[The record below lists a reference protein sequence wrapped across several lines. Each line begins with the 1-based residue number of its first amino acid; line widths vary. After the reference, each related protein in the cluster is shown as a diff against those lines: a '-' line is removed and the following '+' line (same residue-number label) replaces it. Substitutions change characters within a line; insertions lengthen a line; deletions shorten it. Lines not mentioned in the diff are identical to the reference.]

1 MASSFSNKLYSGL
14 KGGYLSPISI
24 LYLTNIGLGKVYIA
38 SLLETSF
45 RSIYSCGISSSLTTY
60 SRISE
65 NKYPMSLFLG
75 LRVVYIVYAHPS
87 SYI

>member
-1 MASSFSNKLYSGL
+1 M
-14 KGGYLSPISI
+14 SI
-24 LYLTNIGLGKVYIA
+24 LYLTNIGLGKVYTA

-45 RSIYSCGISSSLTTY
+45 RSIYSCGISSSLTAY
-60 SRISE
+60 SRISK

-75 LRVVYIVYAHPS
+75 LRVAYIAYTHPS